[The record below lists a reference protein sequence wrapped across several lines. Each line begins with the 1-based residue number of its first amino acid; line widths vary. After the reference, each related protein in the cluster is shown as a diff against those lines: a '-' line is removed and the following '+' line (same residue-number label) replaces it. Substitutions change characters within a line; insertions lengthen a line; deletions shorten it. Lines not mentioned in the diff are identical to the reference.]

1 MSNKIK
7 ISKNDWNTK
16 KSRTWQT
23 FQWGNNEH
31 KSSVL
36 EMEESQI
43 VEYLKYAID
52 TFYKTEE
59 DGDNPE
65 VIDQFF
71 DTKEFKPYYDLILNT
86 DEEAATEEEE

>member
-1 MSNKIK
+1 MIETLKKVELDKLSNEEI
-7 ISKNDWNTK
+7 
-16 KSRTWQT
+16 
-23 FQWGNNEH
+23 NEH